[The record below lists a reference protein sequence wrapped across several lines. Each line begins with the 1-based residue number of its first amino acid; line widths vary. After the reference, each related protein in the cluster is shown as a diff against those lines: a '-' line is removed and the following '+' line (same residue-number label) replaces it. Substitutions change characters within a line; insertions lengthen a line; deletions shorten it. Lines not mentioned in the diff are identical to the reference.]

1 MYKGRKISDA
11 RLQLP
16 GFAAPVSPP
25 PDRLAEN
32 RPDIDQDTEINTR
45 PAGLSALKRPPAT

>member
-11 RLQLP
+11 RLELP

-32 RPDIDQDTEINTR
+32 RRRILIKIR
-45 PAGLSALKRPPAT
+45 K

>member
-25 PDRLAEN
+25 TRPFGGKSS
-32 RPDIDQDTEINTR
+32 PDIDQDTEINT
-45 PAGLSALKRPPAT
+45 